1 MRILST
7 LLIMALFFALGVFI
21 VQNAHR
27 VPLTYFSGAW
37 EAPMW
42 AVVLCTFMLG
52 LVFALVAQ
60 ILERIG
66 AGRKTRQL
74 EKKLRELEREL
85 ERLRGGESA

>member
-21 VQNAHR
+21 VQNTHR
-27 VPLTYFSGAW
+27 VPLTYFWGEW

-42 AVVLCTFMLG
+42 AVVLETFMLG

-60 ILERIG
+60 VLERIG
-66 AGRKTRQL
+66 AGRKTRRL
-74 EKKLRELEREL
+74 EKKLRELEQEL
-85 ERLRGGESA
+85 ERMRGGGGA

>member
-7 LLIMALFFALGVFI
+7 LLIMILFFALGVFI

-27 VPLTYFSGAW
+27 VPLTYFWGAW

-42 AVVLCTFMLG
+42 AVVLGTFMLG

-60 ILERIG
+60 VLERIG
-66 AGRKTRQL
+66 AGRKARQL
-74 EKKLRELEREL
+74 EKKLRELEHEL
-85 ERLRGGESA
+85 ERLRGGEGA